1 MLDEHRLK
9 SLAETFRGGDEGSFR
24 LIVESFSRPLMAL
37 AYRYSGDW
45 EWSRDLT
52 QETWIKVHQRI
63 GQWNPDRSFSRW
75 LYAVHRN
82 TCLDFLRKGWVR
94 LESTPGEEVV
104 MRKSGAAAGGPEQDL
119 ERREFHSLLEKAVGR
134 LSETQRQ
141 VFLRVDLEQGDQR
154 SVAETLGIKFGT
166 LRTTLHFARKR
177 LATIL
182 REMEKST

>member
-1 MLDEHRLK
+1 LDEHRLK
-9 SLAETFRGGDEGSFR
+9 SLAEAFRGGDEGSFR
-24 LIVESFSRPLMAL
+24 LIVESVSRPLMAL
-37 AYRYSGDW
+37 AYRYAGDW

-63 GQWNPDRSFSRW
+63 DQWDPGRPFSSW
-75 LYAVHRN
+75 LYRVHRN

-94 LESTPGEEVV
+94 LETTPGEDVV
-104 MRKSGAAAGGPEQDL
+104 QRESGTAGGGPEEDL
-119 ERREFHSLLEKAVGR
+119 ERREFHALLRSAVGQ

-141 VFLRVDLEQGDQR
+141 VFIRVDLEQGDQR

-182 REMEKST
+182 QDMEKST